1 MTGGC
6 TGQKKKKKKSTNLL
20 ALLEWRA
27 CALVLLA
34 MESTYNELAHRITSL
49 SNGRK
54 TQSQPNQAPST
65 NQRILIALAGPPGSG
80 KSTIAE
86 NIIQK
91 LRDIPLSPSICVVGL
106 DGFHLTR
113 DQLHALPNASEAFAR
128 RGAPWTFD
136 AAGAAHLVHQ
146 LRSSFRLYDVVV
158 PTFDHQLKDPLAGG
172 LVLAQDTE
180 VCIVEGNYVLSDEGA
195 WADLAGLMDE
205 RWLIDVDEALA
216 RRRIAARHVAAGIE
230 PTLELALARAD
241 GNDLPNG
248 RFVMEHSKGRY
259 DRIIH
264 SVDES

>member
-1 MTGGC
+1 M
-6 TGQKKKKKKSTNLL
+6 
-20 ALLEWRA
+20 
-27 CALVLLA
+27 
-34 MESTYNELAHRITSL
+34 
-49 SNGRK
+49 
-54 TQSQPNQAPST
+54 
-65 NQRILIALAGPPGSG
+65 
-80 KSTIAE
+80 
-86 NIIQK
+86 
-91 LRDIPLSPSICVVGL
+91 GL

-158 PTFDHQLKDPLAGG
+158 PTFDHQLKDPVAGG
-172 LVLAQDTE
+172 LVVAQDTE